1 MQEQAVEVL
10 VRRFWDE
17 AIGRWDEAAARELVT
32 DDFAWRGSLG
42 SESRGLDGLLAYAQ
56 GARVAMPDLR
66 VTLDEVAVVGSQLW
80 ARLTFRATHRGPLL
94 GVAATGRE
102 VEYAGMGVHD
112 VRGDRLA
119 RVWVV
124 ADTLALQRQLAVAD
138 QPAAPGQS
146 G

>member
-17 AIGRWDEAAARELVT
+17 VIGRWDEAVARELVT

-42 SESRGLDGLLAYAQ
+42 SESRGLDGLLAYAG
-56 GARVAMPDLR
+56 GAREAMPDLR

-80 ARLTFRATHRGPLL
+80 ARLTLRATHRGLLL
-94 GVAATGRE
+94 GVPATGRE
-102 VEYAGMGVHD
+102 VEYVGMGVHD
-112 VRGDRLA
+112 VRGGRLA

-138 QPAAPGQS
+138 QPGATFPG